1 MDDGTSSATLDDV
14 LEHIDTG
21 VSDLAT
27 VGTDGFDTLS
37 GQVSDVIVRLD
48 RIEGAQD
55 TSGTASTVTLDA
67 QQLEHLESGMR
78 VVAST
83 TFVAM
88 CLLGA
93 LAGLAVWQIMSRV
106 WRG

>member
-1 MDDGTSSATLDDV
+1 MDDGTGSATLDDV
-14 LEHIDTG
+14 LAHVDTG
-21 VSDLAT
+21 LSDLAT
-27 VGTDGFDTLS
+27 VGTDGFDTLA

-55 TSGTASTVTLDA
+55 TSGTASTVTLDS

-93 LAGLAVWQIMSRV
+93 LAGLAVWQIMTRV

>member
-1 MDDGTSSATLDDV
+1 MDENAATLDDV
-14 LEHIDTG
+14 LNHMDTG
-21 VSDLAT
+21 LSDLAT

-37 GQVSDVIVRLD
+37 GQVSDIIVRLD
-48 RIEGAQD
+48 RIEGGQD
-55 TSGTASTVTLDA
+55 TSGTTSTVSIDA
-67 QQLEHLESGMR
+67 QQLDHLESGLR

-93 LAGLAVWQIMSRV
+93 IAGLAVWQILARV

>member
-1 MDDGTSSATLDDV
+1 MDENAATLDDV
-14 LEHIDTG
+14 LSHMDTG
-21 VSDLAT
+21 LSDLAT

-37 GQVSDVIVRLD
+37 GQVSDIIVRLD
-48 RIEGAQD
+48 RIEGEQD
-55 TSGTASTVTLDA
+55 TSGTTSTVSIDA
-67 QQLEHLESGMR
+67 QQLEHLESGLR

-93 LAGLAVWQIMSRV
+93 LAGLAVWQIMTRV